1 MTLKKTVRGAAL
13 AAAITLLAGCGSNSA
28 GPTAGTSSGGQ
39 TGGTGGTGGNTQ
51 TIQGVATPESVAVV
65 TATNTN

>member
-13 AAAITLLAGCGSNSA
+13 AAAITLLVGCGSNSA
-28 GPTAGTSSGGQ
+28 GTTAGTGS
-39 TGGTGGTGGNTQ
+39 GGTGSTGTGGTQ